1 MKKRF
6 LTFISLTATTLL
18 LFLTPSCS
26 GLATPSAPDAPEAQR
41 YTLSGSFSMP
51 YADAAPAE
59 VTNATPS
66 ARNAVPDMSGL
77 TYTVEA
83 VRSDGHTEITTSEDH
98 STYTFTNLTA
108 GSWQITAYAKTSG
121 GTCVMQSQTK
131 SATLSKSKP
140 DATTSLAME
149 PASGQGN
156 IDLTVSW
163 TADSGI
169 GYCEWAFSGS
179 GSLSPSGTSTT
190 SPITIRSSSVASG
203 THPLTLKF
211 FTSQTNANNGSKP
224 LYSCTEYVSVY
235 AGLETNSWT
244 SDTAQHL
251 GAGFSVT
258 KECVETF
265 IYRTIYVK
273 QGADDSTATGTT
285 ELPFGTIEK
294 AMERLNEVAAKG
306 IRASEISETTPW
318 ELHVT
323 GTPTPPSSISGN
335 GLIIATSTIKFL
347 KIVGDGDGAKIDAN
361 EKGRILYVQNGAKV
375 SMQNIELTKGK
386 ATGDIGG
393 GGVCVAS
400 GGSFTMESGSIKS
413 CTTTSGSG
421 GGIYSEGNLTI
432 RGGTISGNTVGSGVM
447 AANGSVDI
455 TGGSINGNTATVF
468 GNNISIDSSTSI
480 TNLPA
485 GNSSFYDDNTS
496 PANGNPDAICAASGH
511 CFSRFNVPS
520 GSRDSIDTGLSIF
533 TDDATIY
540 LGQTTDSADLTWQSN
555 PNIASSCTQNLTI
568 KPTKDG
574 RKATIL
580 NHNTSAGSNKY
591 LIYYNASGKTLTLT
605 NLILD
610 GNSKT
615 CGIAKISAGSMTA
628 TNCTFQNGGN
638 VTNGAGINMG
648 EGSYVTIESGTS
660 ITGNTANSKGGGI
673 YCDKGNITINGGA
686 ISNNT
691 ITSTSISD
699 GGIGIFTVGGSLTMT
714 GGEIS
719 SNNQTTS
726 GYFGRGGGLRMN
738 DGTIFTMSG
747 GKITNNHNMGHGAN
761 IYTQNAQITLSG
773 TAEISYGTMD
783 TSTLSDS
790 GADAIGGAMYLE
802 GGSTSL
808 TMTGGE
814 IFGNSVKAK
823 RNACAG
829 LWIVNGASFTMTG
842 GRIYNN
848 DNESW
853 GGSSLGGAIHFR
865 GGGTFSISGSASIPS
880 GVSGTTGPGKNDVY
894 LYGTSKITITDDL
907 TAATP
912 IATITPAGYPG
923 EGSIVSRQVLD
934 GSEDLLSDNYDKFAV
949 TPQSDGTVWLTNS
962 TGYLRKETLTAAD
975 FTSASLIE
983 SYKDLMT
990 TDGSSFHANSL
1001 ASMEG
1006 KTLLTWMIYSYYD
1019 DEGDPVDADVYMAIT
1034 FSQVSGTSFHLTFKS
1049 YEDGTV
1055 KANIDDDYDLSDFDL
1070 SDGVYIT
1077 ETGDIYDG
1085 EDVGGEGLIYIDGDA
1100 PYAVGTGLFGG
1111 AGENGYYLI
1120 E

>member
-18 LFLTPSCS
+18 LLLAPSCS

-41 YTLSGSFSMP
+41 YPLSGRFTMP

-83 VRSDGHTEITTSEDH
+83 VRSDGHTETTTSEDH

-108 GSWQITAYAKTSG
+108 GTWQITAYAKTSG

-131 SATLSKSKP
+131 SVTLSKSKP
-140 DATTSLAME
+140 DASTSLVME
-149 PASGQGN
+149 PASGRGE

-163 TADSGI
+163 TNDSGI

-323 GTPTPPSSISGN
+323 GTPTVP
-335 GLIIATSTIKFL
+335 ASTI
-347 KIVGDGDGAKIDAN
+347 
-361 EKGRILYVQNGAKV
+361 
-375 SMQNIELTKGK
+375 
-386 ATGDIGG
+386 
-393 GGVCVAS
+393 S
-400 GGSFTMESGSIKS
+400 GGSFINVSSTIGNLAIIGEGDGATIDANSKGRVLNVASGANVTIKDITLKGGNATSGGCIYMNSGS
-413 CTTTSGSG
+413 
-421 GGIYSEGNLTI
+421 
-432 RGGTISGNTVGSGVM
+432 
-447 AANGSVDI
+447 SV
-455 TGGSINGNTATVF
+455 
-468 GNNISIDSSTSI
+468 
-480 TNLPA
+480 
-485 GNSSFYDDNTS
+485 
-496 PANGNPDAICAASGH
+496 
-511 CFSRFNVPS
+511 
-520 GSRDSIDTGLSIF
+520 
-533 TDDATIY
+533 
-540 LGQTTDSADLTWQSN
+540 
-555 PNIASSCTQNLTI
+555 TI
-568 KPTKDG
+568 KT
-574 RKATIL
+574 
-580 NHNTSAGSNKY
+580 
-591 LIYYNASGKTLTLT
+591 
-605 NLILD
+605 
-610 GNSKT
+610 
-615 CGIAKISAGSMTA
+615 
-628 TNCTFQNGGN
+628 
-638 VTNGAGINMG
+638 
-648 EGSYVTIESGTS
+648 GTS
-660 ITGNTANSKGGGI
+660 ITGNNASQKGGGI
-673 YCDKGNITINGGA
+673 YSDGGTLTINGGT
-686 ISNNT
+686 ISSNT
-691 ITSTSISD
+691 ISSPRASGDD
-699 GGIGIFTVGGSLTMT
+699 GGIGIYIKGGSMTMT

-719 SNNQTTS
+719 ANNKTDNAQTAS
-726 GYFGRGGGLRMN
+726 YIRGGGIRLAG
-738 DGTIFTMSG
+738 GTQFQMSG
-747 GKITNNHNMGHGAN
+747 GKITNNQIRGLGAN
-761 IYTQNAQITLSG
+761 IFTQSAQIELSG
-773 TAEISYGTMD
+773 TAEISYGKID
-783 TSTLSDS
+783 NSDVS
-790 GADAIGGAMYLE
+790 FNADAHGAAIWLE
-802 GGSTSL
+802 GSGTSL
-808 TMTGGE
+808 TMSGGE
-814 IFGNSVKAK
+814 IFGNIAK
-823 RNACAG
+823 TKDTKNASAG
-829 LWIVNGASFTMTG
+829 IYVNFATFTMTG

-848 DNESW
+848 EVQ
-853 GGSSLGGAIHFR
+853 GGNNKGGAFRLGGDTNNGAIK
-865 GGGTFSISGSASIPS
+865 ISGSASIPS
-880 GVSGTTGPGKNDVY
+880 GVNGVTGPGKNDVY

-1019 DEGDPVDADVYMAIT
+1019 DEGDSVDADVYMAIT
-1034 FSQVSGTSFHLTFKS
+1034 FSQVSETSFHLTFKS

-1100 PYAVGTGLFGG
+1100 PYAVDTGLFGG

>member
-6 LTFISLTATTLL
+6 LTFISLTVANLL

-83 VRSDGHTEITTSEDH
+83 VRSDGHKEITTSEDH

-108 GSWQITAYAKTSG
+108 GSWQITAYAKTSD
-121 GTCVMQSQTK
+121 GTSVMQSETETV
-131 SATLSKSKP
+131 TLSKSKP
-140 DATTSLAME
+140 DASTSLVME
-149 PASGQGN
+149 PASGRGE
-156 IDLTVSW
+156 IDLNVSW
-163 TADSGI
+163 TNDSGI

-211 FTSQTNANNGSKP
+211 YTSQINANNGSKP

-265 IYRTIYVK
+265 VYRTIYVK

-323 GTPTPPSSISGN
+323 GTPTVP
-335 GLIIATSTIKFL
+335 ASTI
-347 KIVGDGDGAKIDAN
+347 
-361 EKGRILYVQNGAKV
+361 
-375 SMQNIELTKGK
+375 
-386 ATGDIGG
+386 
-393 GGVCVAS
+393 S
-400 GGSFTMESGSIKS
+400 GGSFINVSSTIGNLAIIGEGDGATIDANSKGRVLNVASGANATMQNITLKGGNATSGGCIYMNSGS
-413 CTTTSGSG
+413 
-421 GGIYSEGNLTI
+421 
-432 RGGTISGNTVGSGVM
+432 
-447 AANGSVDI
+447 SV
-455 TGGSINGNTATVF
+455 
-468 GNNISIDSSTSI
+468 
-480 TNLPA
+480 
-485 GNSSFYDDNTS
+485 
-496 PANGNPDAICAASGH
+496 
-511 CFSRFNVPS
+511 
-520 GSRDSIDTGLSIF
+520 
-533 TDDATIY
+533 
-540 LGQTTDSADLTWQSN
+540 
-555 PNIASSCTQNLTI
+555 TI
-568 KPTKDG
+568 KT
-574 RKATIL
+574 
-580 NHNTSAGSNKY
+580 
-591 LIYYNASGKTLTLT
+591 
-605 NLILD
+605 
-610 GNSKT
+610 
-615 CGIAKISAGSMTA
+615 
-628 TNCTFQNGGN
+628 
-638 VTNGAGINMG
+638 
-648 EGSYVTIESGTS
+648 GTS
-660 ITGNTANSKGGGI
+660 ITGNNASQKGGGI
-673 YCDKGNITINGGA
+673 YSDGGTLTINGGT
-686 ISNNT
+686 ISSNT
-691 ITSTSISD
+691 ISSPRASGDD
-699 GGIGIFTVGGSLTMT
+699 GGIGIYIKGGSMTMT

-719 SNNQTTS
+719 ANNKTDNAQTAS
-726 GYFGRGGGLRMN
+726 YIRGGGIRLAG
-738 DGTIFTMSG
+738 GTQFQMSG
-747 GKITNNHNMGHGAN
+747 GKITNNQIRGLGAN
-761 IYTQNAQITLSG
+761 IFTQSAQIELSG
-773 TAEISYGTMD
+773 TAEVSYGKID
-783 TSTLSDS
+783 NSDVS
-790 GADAIGGAMYLE
+790 FNADAHGAAIWLE
-802 GGSTSL
+802 GSGTSL
-808 TMTGGE
+808 TMSGGE
-814 IFGNSVKAK
+814 IFGNIAK
-823 RNACAG
+823 TKDTKNASAG
-829 LWIVNGASFTMTG
+829 IYVNYATFTMTG

-848 DNESW
+848 EVQ
-853 GGSSLGGAIHFR
+853 GGNNKGGAFRLGGDTNNGAIK
-865 GGGTFSISGSASIPS
+865 ISGSASIPG
-880 GVSGTTGPGKNDVY
+880 GVNGVTGPGKNDVY

-975 FTSASLIE
+975 FTSATLIAAYND
-983 SYKDLMT
+983 SMT
-990 TDGSSFHANSL
+990 KDGSSFHATSL

-1006 KTLLTWMIYSYYD
+1006 KTLLTWQNYDYY
-1019 DEGDPVDADVYMAIT
+1019 ENGNSVNADVYTALT
-1034 FSQVSGTSFHLTFKS
+1034 FSQIEGTSFHMTFKA
-1049 YEDGTV
+1049 YKNGLAI
-1055 KANIDDDYDLSDFDL
+1055 ANIDKDYDLSDYETDEDFFINEIGEL
-1070 SDGVYIT
+1070 SYG
-1077 ETGDIYDG
+1077 
-1085 EDVGGEGLIYIDGDA
+1085 DVGGEGLIYIGIDS
-1100 PYAVGTGLFGG
+1100 PYAVSTGLGG
-1111 AGENGYYLI
+1111 DPGESGYYLI